1 MALKGIGH
9 ALGYG
14 AWIIKEIFAAGV
26 STSIAAFKPDPGMR
40 PIIIF
45 YPLRVTSDWE
55 RFWFSTSITATP
67 GTMSIGFR
75 HDPDGTE
82 QKILIVQ
89 AVFGEDPVG
98 LVEDLMDMEERVSPR
113 VKDIPLDPSTVAWR
127 PYRDL
132 GPDQPP
138 RDLPPAE
145 RLD

>member
-14 AWIIKEIFAAGV
+14 AWITKEIFSAGV
-26 STSIAAFKPDPGMR
+26 STSLAAFKPQSGMH

-75 HDPDGTE
+75 HDPSGADR
-82 QKILIVQ
+82 KILLVQ

-98 LVEDLMDMEERVSPR
+98 QIEELIDMEQRVAPR
-113 VKDIPLDPSTVAWR
+113 VASIPLDPESVGWR
-127 PYRDL
+127 PYHDL

-138 RDLPPAE
+138 RHLPPAE

>member
-1 MALKGIGH
+1 MALNGIGH

-14 AWIIKEIFAAGV
+14 AWIIKEIFSAGF
-26 STSIAAFKPDPGMR
+26 SASLAAFKPDSGMN

-45 YPLRVTSDWE
+45 YPLRVSSDWE

-75 HDPDGTE
+75 HNPRGE
-82 QKILIVQ
+82 GRRILLVQ
-89 AVFGEDPVG
+89 AVFGGDPRAQIEG
-98 LVEDLMDMEERVSPR
+98 LMEMEERLAPHVAT
-113 VKDIPLDPSTVAWR
+113 IPLDPDTVVWR
-127 PYRDL
+127 PYHDL

-138 RDLPPAE
+138 RNLPPAE